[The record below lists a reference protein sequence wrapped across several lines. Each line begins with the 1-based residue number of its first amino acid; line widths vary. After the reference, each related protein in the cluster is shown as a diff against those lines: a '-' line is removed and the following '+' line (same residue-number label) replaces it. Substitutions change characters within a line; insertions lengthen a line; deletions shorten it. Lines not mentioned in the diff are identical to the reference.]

1 MGYIPPTTNNQYHHY
16 GDRELKNR
24 YEPFQIFPVERT
36 RRAAGMTD
44 GGRLAKLPQDERK
57 FNKKSSPVQELTR
70 EYRIEE
76 IYSEITGKGRYFNEV
91 V

>member
-16 GDRELKNR
+16 ADRELKNK
-24 YEPFQIFPVERT
+24 YDPFQIFPIERT
-36 RRAAGMTD
+36 RRAAGMIN
-44 GGRLAKLPQDERK
+44 GERMAKLPQDERRI
-57 FNKKSSPVQELTR
+57 NKKSSTVQELDR
-70 EYRIEE
+70 KYMIEE